1 VCQTSENTKN
11 SQEASTVWLQPF
23 VGTWNQPFLNQTT
36 FLCWESLTCFLS
48 QFFPPETMYPQ
59 QVLPLCD
66 KTSENTKKKKHK
78 EPHEINHFSAK
89 QHGWESLT
97 CFSWLFF
104 LKPGANNR
112 FCRCASNLG
121 ICNHSA
127 QCKICITF
135 NQNRWIG

>member
-1 VCQTSENTKN
+1 VPNLRKYQKLTRSLHGLAPTVCGHMESTI
-11 SQEASTVWLQPF
+11 SQPNNILVLGVFDMFLITV
-23 VGTWNQPFLNQTT
+23 
-36 FLCWESLTCFLS
+36 
-48 QFFPPETMYPQ
+48 FPPRNYVPTAGSAIVRRNVRKYQ
-59 QVLPLCD
+59 
-66 KTSENTKKKKHK
+66 KKKHK